1 MASFPTS
8 GDDTINDGGS
18 GTYIDAL
25 AGADT
30 VYGNGGNDT
39 LDGNTGADVLFGGSG
54 DDSLRGGADNDSLYG
69 GNDNDVL
76 YDDAGVNLYNGGDGD
91 DVITATS
98 SGGGTILGG
107 AGNDVI
113 YGGTSSFSSNFL
125 IYGDDGVS
133 GIGNDSIL
141 GNRGADT
148 IYGGLGNDTV
158 EGKDNSDYLVG
169 EDGADSING
178 GASGDTLFGGDGNDI
193 LLGGSHSDSLV
204 GGLAA
209 DTLIGGMQGDT
220 LEGGGGD
227 DVYIFTSDISASQS
241 IITDTS
247 GSNVIRFDNAVYTGT
262 AYVNTT
268 YPSGNVYMLPLLGDP
283 SKRMIIGY
291 NSGSDYAVMSVY
303 YPSSTIETW
312 QINNWSISNF
322 GITLGNGE
330 WFEDTTGTNDSVTG
344 TSYGDVILAG
354 GGHDIVF
361 GYGGGDTIDG
371 GSGNDYLYGV
381 DDADSINGGSGNDEI
396 HGNAGADTLDG
407 GADFDTVSFYNS
419 TAVSIN
425 LSTGSHSGGFA
436 TGDVLMNFEGYT
448 LTVNDDTL
456 IGDANGQLIFALEGA
471 DSISAGGG
479 DDTMYGDAGA
489 DTIDGGDGADW
500 MLYTD
505 STAVSINLLT
515 GTHSGTD
522 AAGDVYQN
530 IERFSLSQ
538 YSDSF
543 VADANVENIYGMDGD
558 DTLVG
563 GNINTFIIGGNGAD
577 SNLGGTQND
586 VIFGDTGADTVD
598 GGSGA
603 NSMNYS
609 ASTSGVTV
617 NLSTNINSGG
627 YAQGDVLSNIT
638 YVVGSSYADHITG
651 DGLANGIF
659 SAGGNDTIIGGGGSD
674 NLYGNN
680 DLDTFVYQSLSDSTN
695 ASFDTIS
702 DFSQSDGDQIDLTA
716 FGSGVNFI
724 GASGS
729 FGGTAKE
736 LRYEQSGGFTN
747 IYYDHNGDQLIDL
760 RIDLAGTYALVS
772 GDFILA

>member
-30 VYGNGGNDT
+30 VYGNSGNDT
-39 LDGNTGADVLFGGSG
+39 LYGNSGIDVLFGGSG
-54 DDSLRGGADNDSLYG
+54 ADSLRGGADNDSMYG

-76 YDDAGVNLYNGGDGD
+76 YDDTGVNFYNGGDGND
-91 DVITATS
+91 LISAPS

-113 YGGTSSFSSNFL
+113 YGGTSSYSSHFL

-133 GIGNDSIL
+133 GIGNDNIL
-141 GNRGADT
+141 GNNGSDT
-148 IYGGLGNDTV
+148 IYGGLGHDTIA
-158 EGKDNSDYLVG
+158 GGDNSDYLVG

-193 LLGGSHSDSLV
+193 LIGGNHSDSLV
-204 GGLAA
+204 GGLEA

-247 GSNVIRFDNAVYTGT
+247 GSNVIRFDNDIYAGT
-262 AYVNTT
+262 AYINTT
-268 YPSGNVYMLPLLGDP
+268 YPSGNVYTLTLEGNI

-303 YPSSTIETW
+303 YPNSTIETW
-312 QINNWSISNF
+312 RINNWSISDF
-322 GITLGNGE
+322 GITLGSGE
-330 WFEDTTGTNDSVTG
+330 WFEDATGTNDSVTG
-344 TSYGDVILAG
+344 TSYGDIILAG

-371 GSGNDYLYGV
+371 GSGNDYLYGI
-381 DDADSINGGSGNDEI
+381 DDADSIKGGSGNDEI

-407 GADFDTVSFYNS
+407 GTDFDTVSFYNS

-425 LSTGSHSGGFA
+425 LSTGIHTGGFA
-436 TGDVLMNFEGYT
+436 TGDVLMNFECYT

-456 IGDANGQLIFALEGA
+456 IGDASGQLIFALEGA

-479 DDTMYGDAGA
+479 NDTMYGDAGA

-505 STAVSINLLT
+505 SAAVNINLLT

-530 IERFSLSQ
+530 IEFFSLSQ

-577 SNLGGTQND
+577 SILGGTQND

-617 NLSTNINSGG
+617 NLLTNANSGG